1 MDTSVLEE
9 LKAVLPGMN
18 PVGRLR
24 ALAQYLPQGLVFTT
38 SLGMEDQVLTDM
50 IARHMIPARIVTLDT
65 GRLFQETYDLID
77 RTRARYKTTI
87 EVFYPDAEILS
98 AMVNSKGMNS
108 FYESVE
114 NRKECC
120 HIRKVEPLRRAL
132 QGATAWITGLRA
144 AQSEN
149 RSSLPLIE
157 WDESWA
163 LWKVNPLADWSLEQ
177 IHIYVEAHAVPV
189 SPLHAQDF
197 PSIGCAPCT
206 RAIQPGEDIRAGR
219 WWWEQSHKECGL
231 HAKNL
236 R

>member
-1 MDTSVLEE
+1 METSILEE
-9 LKAVLPGMN
+9 LKEALPGLD
-18 PVGRLR
+18 PAERLR
-24 ALAQYLPQGLVFTT
+24 YLANCLPQGLVFTT

-50 IARHMIPARIVTLDT
+50 IARLRIPVRVVTLDT

-77 RTRARYKTTI
+77 RTRARYKIPI
-87 EVFYPDAEILS
+87 EVFYPDARTLS
-98 AMVNSKGMNS
+98 AMVSTKGMNS

-149 RSSLPLIE
+149 RSTLPLVE
-157 WDESWA
+157 WNEGWG
-163 LWKVNPLADWSLEQ
+163 LWKVNPLADWGLEEIQ
-177 IHIYVEAHAVPV
+177 TYVQSHAVPV
-189 SPLHAQDF
+189 SPLHAQGF

-236 R
+236 N